1 MIKYRRNGK
10 VKNVVLA
17 YMNHE
22 KAKFGQT
29 IKGLRVIAYSW
40 SLKYLEEKGAE
51 PTSQRQSIERL
62 SKQGGGAVVV
72 VVMGALWCVLEGETL
87 RDNKAAHLS

>member
-1 MIKYRRNGK
+1 
-10 VKNVVLA
+10 
-17 YMNHE
+17 
-22 KAKFGQT
+22 
-29 IKGLRVIAYSW
+29 
-40 SLKYLEEKGAE
+40 LEEKGAE